1 MLHRAVI
8 GETEGRL
15 AADIVRSRLKAR
27 CQAKIDAHAV
37 AVKAAGRH

>member
-1 MLHRAVI
+1 VVHLALIR
-8 GETEGRL
+8 ETEGRL
-15 AADIVRSRLKAR
+15 AADIVRSRLKAH